1 MSWLLAEAAP
11 PIVVPN
17 WFWEC
22 FIGGVVVLLL
32 LDLLVFH
39 RHPHEVRTREAIFWS
54 VVWIGLALI
63 FNAWVWW
70 EFGPAHGKNFFVA
83 FIVEKSLSVDNL
95 FVFLLIFN
103 YFKVPPVL
111 QHRVLFFGVLGA
123 IVMRFIFIMA
133 GIALIERFAWVNYV
147 FGAFLVFTAIKL
159 LFSDE
164 DEVNPEDKWFVRI
177 IEKVLPFTPEYH
189 GGKLMVRKAEVG
201 TVTQVIVG
209 GGAIAAHAVGEGKLK
224 VRKDG
229 KRVATM
235 LLLVVLI
242 VEATDVAFA
251 VDSIPAVI
259 GITQERFIVFTSN
272 IAAILGLRAI
282 YFLLARFMGAFHYL
296 KPGLALVLAFVGVKL
311 FGFFHVLDD
320 STVSLSVICGI
331 LTVATVASILR
342 PKPAEEPKT
351 EAPKAVEPKTE
362 QSSAAEDMP

>member
-11 PIVVPN
+11 PITVPT

-54 VVWIGLALI
+54 VVWIGLALL

-70 EFGPAHGKNFFVA
+70 EFGPVHGKNFFVA
-83 FIVEKSLSVDNL
+83 FLVEKSLSVDNL
-95 FVFLLIFN
+95 FVFLVIFN
-103 YFKVPPVL
+103 YFKVPPAL

-123 IVMRFIFIMA
+123 IVMRFLFIMT
-133 GIALIERFAWVNYV
+133 GIALIERFAWVNYL

-159 LFSDE
+159 LLTKEE
-164 DEVNPEDKWFVRI
+164 DVNPEHKWFVRV
-177 IEKVLPFTPEYH
+177 IERVLPFTPAYH
-189 GGKLMVRKAEVG
+189 GGSLTVVSDIAPKLAGGVAN
-201 TVTQVIVG
+201 VTGSGQKP
-209 GGAIAAHAVGEGKLK
+209 ALEPSARAAATG
-224 VRKDG
+224 RR
-229 KRVATM
+229 RVATM

-282 YFLLARFMGAFHYL
+282 YFLLARFMGAFRYL

-311 FGFFHVLDD
+311 FGFFHVFED
-320 STVSLSVICGI
+320 STVSLAVICGI
-331 LTVATVASILR
+331 LAIATVASILR
-342 PKPAEEPKT
+342 PEKPEERTT
-351 EAPKAVEPKTE
+351 E
-362 QSSAAEDMP
+362 

>member
-1 MSWLLAEAAP
+1 VRGPIETRAMSWLLAEAAP
-11 PIVVPN
+11 PIEVPT

-22 FIGGVVVLLL
+22 FIGGVVALLL

-54 VVWIGLALI
+54 IVWIGLALI

-70 EFGPAHGKNFFVA
+70 EFGPVHGKNFFVA
-83 FIVEKSLSVDNL
+83 FVVEKSLSVDNL
-95 FVFLLIFN
+95 FVFLLIFQ
-103 YFKVPPVL
+103 YFKVPPAL

-123 IVMRFIFIMA
+123 IVMRFAFIMA
-133 GIALIERFAWVNYV
+133 GIALIQAFWWVNYI
-147 FGAFLVFTAIKL
+147 FGAFLVFTAVKL
-159 LFSDE
+159 LLVKE
-164 DEVNPEDKWFVRI
+164 DGVDPERKWFVRL
-177 IEKVLPFTPEYH
+177 IEKAVPFTPEYH
-189 GGKLMVRKAEVG
+189 GGNL
-201 TVTQVIVG
+201 T
-209 GGAIAAHAVGEGKLK
+209 

-229 KRVATM
+229 RRIATM

-311 FGFFHVLDD
+311 FGFFHVLED

-331 LTVATVASILR
+331 LAVATVASILR
-342 PKPAEEPKT
+342 PEKPQERTT
-351 EAPKAVEPKTE
+351 E
-362 QSSAAEDMP
+362 

>member
-11 PIVVPN
+11 PITVPT
-17 WFWEC
+17 WFWEG
-22 FIGGVVVLLL
+22 FVAGVVVLLL

-39 RHPHEVRTREAIFWS
+39 RKPHEVRTSEAILWS
-54 VVWIGLALI
+54 AVWIGLALL

-70 EFGPAHGKNFFVA
+70 EFGPEHGKNFFVA
-83 FIVEKSLSVDNL
+83 FVVEKSLSVDNL
-95 FVFLLIFN
+95 FVFLVIFN
-103 YFKVPPVL
+103 YFKVPPAL

-123 IVMRFIFIMA
+123 IVMRFVFIMA
-133 GIALIERFAWVNYV
+133 GIALIERFSWVNWI
-147 FGAFLVFTAIKL
+147 FGAFLVFTAMKL
-159 LFSDE
+159 LFAKEE
-164 DEVNPEDKWFVRI
+164 DPNPENKWFVRL
-177 IEKVLPFTPEYH
+177 IEKVLPFTPQYH
-189 GGKLMVRKAEVG
+189 
-201 TVTQVIVG
+201 
-209 GGAIAAHAVGEGKLK
+209 EGKLT
-224 VRKDG
+224 VVTSSRPVHETPRHEAAALQSVPDDETRQGAGRELSGGG
-229 KRVATM
+229 KPRRIATM

-311 FGFFHVLDD
+311 FGIFHVLDD
-320 STVSLSVICGI
+320 STVSLAVICGI

-342 PKPAEEPKT
+342 PEQPKDRTT
-351 EAPKAVEPKTE
+351 E
-362 QSSAAEDMP
+362 

>member
-11 PIVVPN
+11 PIEVPT
-17 WFWEC
+17 WFWEA
-22 FIGGVVVLLL
+22 FMGGVVVLLL

-39 RHPHEVRTREAIFWS
+39 RKPHEVRTSEAIFWS
-54 VVWIGLALI
+54 VVWIGLALL

-70 EFGPAHGKNFFVA
+70 EFGPVHGKNFFVA
-83 FIVEKSLSVDNL
+83 FVVEKSLSVDNL
-95 FVFLLIFN
+95 FVFLIIFQ
-103 YFKVPPVL
+103 YFKVPPTL

-123 IVMRFIFIMA
+123 IVMRFVFIMA
-133 GIALIERFAWVNYV
+133 GIALIERFHWVNYI

-159 LFSDE
+159 LLVKE
-164 DEVNPEDKWFVRI
+164 DEVNPENKWFVRA

-189 GGKLMVRKAEVG
+189 
-201 TVTQVIVG
+201 
-209 GGAIAAHAVGEGKLK
+209 EGKLTVVK
-224 VRKDG
+224 NGR
-229 KRVATM
+229 RIATM

-259 GITQERFIVFTSN
+259 GITTERFIVFTSN

-282 YFLLARFMGAFHYL
+282 YFLLARFMGSFHYL

-311 FGFFHVLDD
+311 FGFFHVLED

-331 LTVATVASILR
+331 LTIATVASILR
-342 PKPAEEPKT
+342 PEKPKDATT
-351 EAPKAVEPKTE
+351 E
-362 QSSAAEDMP
+362 

>member
-1 MSWLLAEAAP
+1 MSWLLADAAP
-11 PIVVPN
+11 PITVPT

-54 VVWIGLALI
+54 AVWIGLALI

-70 EFGPAHGKNFFVA
+70 EFGPEHGKNFFVA
-83 FIVEKSLSVDNL
+83 FVVEKSLSVDNL
-95 FVFLLIFN
+95 FVFLVIFN
-103 YFKVPPVL
+103 YFKVPPTL

-123 IVMRFIFIMA
+123 IVMRFVFIMA
-133 GIALIERFAWVNYV
+133 GIALIERFTWVNYV

-159 LFSDE
+159 LFTKE
-164 DEVNPEDKWFVRI
+164 DDVNPEHKWFVRV
-177 IEKVLPFTPEYH
+177 IERVLPFAPEYH
-189 GGKLMVRKAEVG
+189 GGRLTVRKDAIR
-201 TVTQVIVG
+201 VTAASEQG
-209 GGAIAAHAVGEGKLK
+209 GGAIAAPKPG
-224 VRKDG
+224 R
-229 KRVATM
+229 RVATM

-331 LTVATVASILR
+331 LTIAAVASMLR
-342 PKPAEEPKT
+342 PEKPADRTT
-351 EAPKAVEPKTE
+351 E
-362 QSSAAEDMP
+362 

>member
-11 PIVVPN
+11 PITVPT

-54 VVWIGLALI
+54 AVWIGLALI

-70 EFGPAHGKNFFVA
+70 EFGPEHGKNFFVA
-83 FIVEKSLSVDNL
+83 FVVEKSLSVDNL
-95 FVFLLIFN
+95 FVFLVIFN
-103 YFKVPPVL
+103 YFKVPPTL

-123 IVMRFIFIMA
+123 IVMRFVFIMA
-133 GIALIERFAWVNYV
+133 GIALIERFTWVNYV

-159 LFSDE
+159 LFTKE
-164 DEVNPEDKWFVRI
+164 DDVNPEHKWFVRV
-177 IEKVLPFTPEYH
+177 IERVLPFTPEYH
-189 GGKLMVRKAEVG
+189 GGRLTVRQDASRIAAASG
-201 TVTQVIVG
+201 HA
-209 GGAIAAHAVGEGKLK
+209 GGAMTA
-224 VRKDG
+224 RKG
-229 KRVATM
+229 GRRVATM

-331 LTVATVASILR
+331 LTIAAVASMLR
-342 PKPAEEPKT
+342 PEKPADRTT
-351 EAPKAVEPKTE
+351 E
-362 QSSAAEDMP
+362 

>member
-1 MSWLLAEAAP
+1 MPLHLLAEAAP
-11 PIVVPN
+11 PIEVPA

-39 RHPHEVRTREAIFWS
+39 RKPHEVRTREAVFWT

-70 EFGPAHGKNFFVA
+70 EYGPEHGKNFFVA
-83 FIVEKSLSVDNL
+83 FLVEKSLSVDNL
-95 FVFLLIFN
+95 FVFLIIFQ
-103 YFKVPPVL
+103 YFKVPPAL

-123 IVMRFIFIMA
+123 IVMRFVFIMA
-133 GIALIERFAWVNYV
+133 GIALIERFHWVNYI
-147 FGAFLVFTAIKL
+147 FGAFLVFTAAKL
-159 LFSDE
+159 LLAKEEEADPQS
-164 DEVNPEDKWFVRI
+164 KWFIRL
-177 IEKVLPFTPEYH
+177 IEKVVPFTPEYH
-189 GGKLMVRKAEVG
+189 
-201 TVTQVIVG
+201 
-209 GGAIAAHAVGEGKLK
+209 EGKLTI
-224 VRKDG
+224 RKEG
-229 KRVATM
+229 RRIATM

-296 KPGLALVLAFVGVKL
+296 KPGLALILAFVGVKL
-311 FGFFHVLDD
+311 FGFFHVLED
-320 STVSLSVICGI
+320 STVSLGVICGI
-331 LTVATVASILR
+331 LAIATVASILR
-342 PKPAEEPKT
+342 PEKPKDATT
-351 EAPKAVEPKTE
+351 E
-362 QSSAAEDMP
+362 

>member
-1 MSWLLAEAAP
+1 MSWLLADAAP
-11 PIVVPN
+11 PITVHA
-17 WFWEC
+17 WFWEL
-22 FIGGVVVLLL
+22 FLVGVVALLL

-39 RHPHEVRTREAIFWS
+39 RKPHEVRTREAVVWS
-54 VVWIGLALI
+54 VVWIGLALL

-70 EFGPAHGKNFFVA
+70 EFGPEHGKNFFVA
-83 FIVEKSLSVDNL
+83 FVVEKSLSVDNL
-95 FVFLLIFN
+95 FVFLIIFQ
-103 YFKVPPVL
+103 YFKVPPTL

-123 IVMRFIFIMA
+123 IVMRFVFIMA
-133 GIALIERFAWVNYV
+133 GIALIERFTWVNYV

-159 LFSDE
+159 LLVKE
-164 DEVNPEDKWFVRI
+164 EEVNPEDKWFVRL

-189 GGKLMVRKAEVG
+189 
-201 TVTQVIVG
+201 
-209 GGAIAAHAVGEGKLK
+209 EGKLTVVK
-224 VRKDG
+224 NGR
-229 KRVATM
+229 RIATM

-242 VEATDVAFA
+242 VEASDVAFA

-331 LTVATVASILR
+331 LTIAAVASMLR
-342 PKPAEEPKT
+342 PEKPADRTT
-351 EAPKAVEPKTE
+351 E
-362 QSSAAEDMP
+362 